1 MVTGHSNKSVDVNA
15 LRLLKR
21 LRDNNKSLGGIYRVL
36 PHHFESMF
44 GEPDLVSREDD
55 HHPGDNEGRMTLR
68 STPNNQPD
76 PLTEP
81 ERRCLEAYLNM
92 QLAGV
97 ELDMFSLARHIKY
110 RLGVV
115 AQHDRDWSTDDHWA
129 ATEHELLKRL
139 ALFHERMEN
148 WDPEVTAGTPL
159 EQYNPIKNF
168 ESQWLDVQK
177 FYLEEAR
184 WIFVTASTA
193 SSKACRGIGI
203 HVVLIDESSQI
214 KEVDTLNAW
223 ARHLPKLGKLGV
235 IGDPKQLGATI
246 PSSEMSEFAAI
257 AQMSLMERLIE
268 AGHPYTMMC
277 EQYRMHPHISHLVN
291 TLVYNGRLIDNPC
304 TWDRDDSLQ
313 FYRWAL
319 SVGILTP
326 RQALFCNVQNPELY
340 IETDGHSKINPT
352 YLAMV
357 VAIVESMLAF
367 GIDGSKIAIITFYAA
382 QRTCYQKIITSRGAA
397 WEGVRSM
404 SVDGSQGDKSPFVIL
419 DPVTPGGLEYGFG
432 FLKSLERL
440 CVALSRARDGP
451 ALEDPAV
458 S

>member
-1 MVTGHSNKSVDVNA
+1 MLSRIAGNWGRALLLAQNDVPVASPSQYDAVVERMLWQLHTIGRPRNLQQADVIRKLAYVPSGNPANPLSDRVTIIQGPPGTGKSEVISAAVEILLEKRHTVMVTGHSNKSADVNA

-55 HHPGDNEGRMTLR
+55 HYPGGNEGGVTLQ

-97 ELDMFSLARHIKY
+97 ELDMLSLARHIKY

-129 ATEHELLKRL
+129 ATEHDLLKRL
-139 ALFHERMEN
+139 ASFHERMEN

-184 WIFVTASTA
+184 CIFVTASTA

-203 HVVLIDESSQI
+203 QVVLIDESSQI

-235 IGDPKQLGATI
+235 IRDQKQLGATI

-291 TLVYNGRLIDNPC
+291 TLIYDGRLTDNPC
-304 TWDRDDSLQ
+304 TLGRDDALL

-319 SVGILTP
+319 SL
-326 RQALFCNVQNPELY
+326 
-340 IETDGHSKINPT
+340 
-352 YLAMV
+352 
-357 VAIVESMLAF
+357 ES
-367 GIDGSKIAIITFYAA
+367 
-382 QRTCYQKIITSRGAA
+382 
-397 WEGVRSM
+397 
-404 SVDGSQGDKSPFVIL
+404 
-419 DPVTPGGLEYGFG
+419 
-432 FLKSLERL
+432 
-440 CVALSRARDGP
+440 
-451 ALEDPAV
+451 
-458 S
+458 